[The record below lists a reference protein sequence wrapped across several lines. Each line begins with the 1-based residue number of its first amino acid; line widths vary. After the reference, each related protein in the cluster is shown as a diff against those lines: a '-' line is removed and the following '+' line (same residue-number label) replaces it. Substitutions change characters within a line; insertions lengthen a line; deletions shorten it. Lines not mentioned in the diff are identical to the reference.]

1 MSRRMNAS
9 TQRRFKEH
17 FYHKLQCLLELRK
30 WIVMAAR
37 DIPRLFTEWL
47 KLEGAS
53 SDAQLKQFI
62 TTACSVGYRENC
74 VRAR

>member
-1 MSRRMNAS
+1 
-9 TQRRFKEH
+9 
-17 FYHKLQCLLELRK
+17 
-30 WIVMAAR
+30 MAAR